1 MRRFP
6 FKVRFVYARTEQ
18 VMALYSAHLAPLV
31 DEELPDALEQEL
43 RGMKRLAPGDFHVVK
58 SQHWLAEPGEI
69 SHEALVGGL
78 KREQDMKLDG
88 KERRVG
94 FSL

>member
-1 MRRFP
+1 
-6 FKVRFVYARTEQ
+6 
-18 VMALYSAHLAPLV
+18 MALYSTHLAPLV
-31 DEELPDALEQEL
+31 KEELPDALELEL
-43 RGMKRLAPGDFHVVK
+43 RGMKCLAPGDFRVVK

-69 SHEALVGGL
+69 SHEELIRTL